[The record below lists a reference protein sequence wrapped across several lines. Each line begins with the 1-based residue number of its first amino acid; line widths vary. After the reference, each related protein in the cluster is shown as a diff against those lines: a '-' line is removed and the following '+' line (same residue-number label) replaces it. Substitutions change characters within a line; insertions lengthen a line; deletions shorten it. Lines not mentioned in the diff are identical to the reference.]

1 MPFSR
6 LYVSED
12 IDNKL
17 RVLKMRTGLTP
28 NLICR
33 MGFCLSLSEPGIPDV
48 QLYSDTQAREFN
60 RYTLTGQYDLFFFSL
75 LRERLSEDGLDTE
88 ASLEPQF
95 KAHLSRG
102 VGLLYQRVKN
112 IEDIS
117 ILLAPVYKESLIKG
131 SENST
136 LCAET
141 DAL

>member
-17 RVLKMRTGLTP
+17 RTLKIRTGLTP
-28 NLICR
+28 NLLCR

-75 LRERLSEDGLDTE
+75 LRERLLEDKLNE
-88 ASLEPQF
+88 ELLEPQF

-112 IEDIS
+112 IEDV
-117 ILLAPVYKESLIKG
+117 ASLVTEIQAR
-131 SENST
+131 NMQNT
-136 LCAET
+136 AQDL
-141 DAL
+141 